1 MVAPSI
7 LPPSLQRVSLLL
19 PATHSMRVLNGL
31 GMPGSTG
38 TPWLSLG
45 VMGASILITFG
56 LAALLFEWD
65 SRAQAPSRKA
75 WAALIALAPFAVA
88 ALIGA

>member
-1 MVAPSI
+1 M
-7 LPPSLQRVSLLL
+7 LPAGLQRVSLLL
-19 PATHSMRVLNGL
+19 PATHSMRAFIGL
-31 GMPGSTG
+31 GMPGWTG

-45 VMGASILITFG
+45 VVGASIVMSFG

-75 WAALIALAPFAVA
+75 WAALLAIAPFVAA